1 MSKMLGRVCSQNSVL
16 STHLF
21 SGFRKQLNEF
31 HVPFLGIGILFS
43 LNLQELGFFVLCCV
57 VGFIVWFGLV
67 CFFGG

>member
-1 MSKMLGRVCSQNSVL
+1 M
-16 STHLF
+16 
-21 SGFRKQLNEF
+21 
-31 HVPFLGIGILFS
+31 PFLGIGILFS